1 MRLKH
6 NDRALVAERFDRVK
20 QRLELARMVGVIVV
34 NIRTVVLALELK
46 PAVRTGESG
55 EALSASFPVVTTS
68 SRYGYSFWTF
78 NIAFQRSVRGT
89 KRILA
94 SELFRMKAL
103 EEGVSTAWRGTGT
116 IPWERMLRSQAVAV
130 MEFGRRTAAWSPF
143 FNPEAVKALRQLR
156 TISANSFQ
164 VTPIHVL
171 DL

>member
-1 MRLKH
+1 MAARSFGSIETSSSSVFSLCF
-6 NDRALVAERFDRVK
+6 NQSERFTT
-20 QRLELARMVGVIVV
+20 G
-34 NIRTVVLALELK
+34 
-46 PAVRTGESG
+46 TGESG

-130 MEFGRRTAAWSPF
+130 MELGRRTAAWSPF
-143 FNPEAVKALRQLR
+143 FNPKAVKALRQLR

-171 DL
+171 DLSLNWR